1 MGATVANL
9 KQVIR
14 VAKEVGTEGKLG
26 GQACVKGVA
35 GAWKNLTDN
44 VNTMAANLTGQV
56 RAIAQVAQAVTQV
69 CKGSHKI
76 HSLSQ
81 HYHYYPHN

>member
-1 MGATVANL
+1 M
-9 KQVIR
+9 
-14 VAKEVGTEGKLG
+14 
-26 GQACVKGVA
+26 KGVA

-81 HYHYYPHN
+81 HYHYYPQLTFKYRVTLRAQLR